1 MIKLII
7 RASFCFQLI
16 GPLNILTLKQAARG
30 LGLVVEVLKMLLEL
44 KGSQVQ
50 KLYCSGTGLSDSFAY

>member
-16 GPLNILTLKQAARG
+16 GLLNILTLKQAERG
-30 LGLVVEVLKMLLEL
+30 LGLVVEVLITHE
-44 KGSQVQ
+44 GPRV
-50 KLYCSGTGLSDSFAY
+50 DVV